1 MKKII
6 FLTIFGILMCRWSQA
21 EVIYLKDGSILK
33 GKVTG
38 KTKYYTTVQTDKYP
52 QKIFNDQIDRIE
64 GDIVEQLDGV
74 SVEAVKAGNV
84 SEEKASLIL
93 KLLKLNGTRERVEE
107 NVREVIS
114 QTPPETQTQM
124 KAIFDADE
132 ILAQLIPV
140 YSKYYTEEDLLRLI
154 EFYNSEIGQKV
165 MEISPHI
172 TQEVV
177 ETTLQYFQKK
187 VNSSF

>member
-1 MKKII
+1 
-6 FLTIFGILMCRWSQA
+6 MCRWSQA
-21 EVIYLKDGSILK
+21 EVIYLKDGSVLK
-33 GKVTG
+33 GKITG

-64 GDIVEQLDGV
+64 EDIVEQLDGV
-74 SVEAVKAGNV
+74 SVEAVKTGEV

-107 NVREVIS
+107 NVREVIG
-114 QTPPETQTQM
+114 QTPPESQAQM

-154 EFYNSEIGQKV
+154 EFYGSDIGRKV
-165 MEISPHI
+165 MDVSTRL